1 MEEVEKSMAE
11 QCPDFYKEKIKA
23 PKKKNIFKGIL
34 KTILKTISSVFKSK

>member
-23 PKKKNIFKGIL
+23 PKKKKIL
-34 KTILKTISSVFKSK
+34 KGFLKTISSIFKSK